1 MTMTATRVALGDA
14 LKALGEVNEK
24 VIVFDGDVASATYTQ
39 TFAKAFPDRFYQ
51 MGIAEANMT
60 GVAAG
65 MSEFGFIPFVST
77 FAVFGTGRAYDQVRN
92 TVAYGH
98 YNVKLAMTHA
108 GITGGPDGG
117 SHQAIEDLALMRV
130 IPGMTVLCPCDTAET
145 HQAIRLAAEIEGP
158 VYIRLSRMA
167 TPDYPE
173 HPFVLGG
180 SHVVRE
186 GKDAVLFTN
195 GTMVSRCIEAADLLA
210 EKGISCAIVNLY
222 SVKPIDEARI
232 GEYANKCG
240 KVITVEEH
248 SIIGGLGDAVSMVL
262 GDVCVPMKRIGVQD
276 KFGGSSKKPE
286 ELLTAY
292 GLDGTGIA
300 AQAEA
305 WLKK

>member
-1 MTMTATRVALGDA
+1 MSMTATRVALGDA
-14 LKALGEVNEK
+14 LKALGEINEK
-24 VIVFDGDVASATYTQ
+24 VVVFDADVASATYTQ

-65 MSEFGFIPFVST
+65 ISEFGFIPFVST

-117 SHQAIEDLALMRV
+117 SHQSIEDLALMRV
-130 IPGMTVLCPCDTAET
+130 LPGMRILCPCDSAET
-145 HQAIRLAAEIEGP
+145 HQAVKLAAELEGP
-158 VYIRLSRMA
+158 VYIRCSRMP
-167 TPDYPE
+167 TPDYEE

-186 GKDAVLFTN
+186 GKDVVLFTN
-195 GTMVSRCIEAADLLA
+195 GTMVSQSIAAAEILA
-210 EKGISCAIVNLY
+210 EKGIDCAIVNLY
-222 SVKPIDEARI
+222 SVKPLDEETVRS
-232 GEYANKCG
+232 YAKKCG
-240 KVITVEEH
+240 KAVSVEEH
-248 SIIGGLGDAVSMVL
+248 SIYGGLGDSVAMAL
-262 GDVCVPMKRIGVQD
+262 AECCVPMKRIGVQD
-276 KFGGSSKKPE
+276 KFGGSGKPE
-286 ELLTAY
+286 ELLAAY
-292 GLDGTGIA
+292 GLDGKGIA
-300 AQAEA
+300 EQVEN

>member
-1 MTMTATRVALGDA
+1 MSMTATRVALGDA
-14 LKALGEVNEK
+14 LKELGEMNEK
-24 VIVFDGDVASATYTQ
+24 VIVFDADVASATYTQ
-39 TFAKAFPDRFYQ
+39 TFAKAFPERFYQ

-130 IPGMTVLCPCDTAET
+130 IPGMTVLCPCDSAET
-145 HQAIRLAAEIEGP
+145 HQAIKLAAELEGP
-158 VYIRLSRMA
+158 VYIRMSRMP

-173 HPFVLGG
+173 HEFVLGG

-186 GKDAVLFTN
+186 GKDVVLFTN
-195 GTMVSRCIEAADLLA
+195 GTMVSGCIAAAEKLA
-210 EKGISCAIVNLY
+210 EQGIDCAIVDLY
-222 SVKPIDEARI
+222 SVKPIDEKRI
-232 GEYANKCG
+232 CEYAKKCG
-240 KVITVEEH
+240 KAVSVEEH
-248 SIIGGLGDAVSMVL
+248 SIYGGLGDAVSMVL
-262 GDVCVPMKRIGVQD
+262 EADPVPMKRIGVMD
-276 KFGGSSKKPE
+276 KFGGSGKPE
-286 ELLTAY
+286 ELLAAY
-292 GLDGTGIA
+292 GLDGDGIA
-300 AQAEA
+300 AQVKA
-305 WLKK
+305 WLED

>member
-1 MTMTATRVALGDA
+1 MTTTATRVALGDA
-14 LKALGEVNEK
+14 LKALGEENEK

-39 TFAKAFPDRFYQ
+39 TFGKAFPDRFYE
-51 MGIAEANMT
+51 MGIAEANMA

-77 FAVFGTGRAYDQVRN
+77 FAVFGTGRAYDRVRN
-92 TVAYGH
+92 TIAYGH

-145 HQAIRLAAEIEGP
+145 HQAVRLAAEIEGP

-173 HPFVLGG
+173 HPFTLGG

-186 GKDAVLFTN
+186 GKDAVIFTN
-195 GTMVSRCIEAADLLA
+195 GTMVSRSIDAAEILA
-210 EKGISCAIVNLY
+210 AKGIDCAIVDLY
-222 SVKPIDEARI
+222 SVKPIDEKRI
-232 GEYANKCG
+232 TEYAEKCG
-240 KVITVEEH
+240 RVITVEEH
-248 SIIGGLGDAVSMVL
+248 SVIGGLGDAVSMVL

-286 ELLTAY
+286 ELLAAY
-292 GLDGTGIA
+292 GLDGEGIA
-300 AQAEA
+300 AQIEA
-305 WLKK
+305 WLK